1 MPKPIKARIL
11 KSEKI
16 NLLLIQIRIWGP
28 HWFGH
33 IITANTGSIR
43 KKKKLVNYYPYQ
55 NTVMRIIKQN
65 FKYFP
70 PLKKRPF
77 HTTKKEVK
85 IQQFLGEVD
94 CGEKLSV

>member
-1 MPKPIKARIL
+1 
-11 KSEKI
+11 
-16 NLLLIQIRIWGP
+16 
-28 HWFGH
+28 
-33 IITANTGSIR
+33 
-43 KKKKLVNYYPYQ
+43 
-55 NTVMRIIKQN
+55 MRIIKQN